1 LGFDVD
7 GALRWLKPHRRMQP
21 LARRN
26 DEELEWIEGA
36 PLGGGPVLLDTTVY
50 IDLLRGQSSP
60 LLDRFITRRLNNHSA
75 VCLSELTQSLGRL
88 NSADKR
94 TNGVIAAIRS
104 MILDIPAYRIEAPDA
119 QIWGL
124 GGILAGLLFRLGSFG
139 AGMERKC
146 LNDALVFLQARK
158 LGCAVLTANHKDFDY
173 LNQLVPDGRILLYRR
188 TN

>member
-1 LGFDVD
+1 
-7 GALRWLKPHRRMQP
+7 
-21 LARRN
+21 
-26 DEELEWIEGA
+26 
-36 PLGGGPVLLDTTVY
+36 
-50 IDLLRGQSSP
+50 
-60 LLDRFITRRLNNHSA
+60 
-75 VCLSELTQSLGRL
+75 
-88 NSADKR
+88 
-94 TNGVIAAIRS
+94 

-124 GGILAGLLFRLGSFG
+124 GGILAALLFRLGSFG

-188 TN
+188 AN

>member
-1 LGFDVD
+1 
-7 GALRWLKPHRRMQP
+7 MQP
-21 LARRN
+21 LARRA
-26 DEELEWIEGA
+26 DEDLEWIEGA
-36 PLGGGPVLLDTTVY
+36 PLSGGPVLLDTTVY

-60 LLDRFITRRLNNHSA
+60 LLDRFVSRRLSSHSA

-88 NSADKR
+88 NPADKR
-94 TNGVIAAIRS
+94 TNGVVAAIRS
-104 MILDIPAYRIEAPDA
+104 TIRDIPAYRIDSPDA

-139 AGMERKC
+139 EGMEREC

-158 LGCAVLTANHKDFDY
+158 HGCPVLTANHKDFDY

-188 TN
+188 AN